1 MKMQDA
7 LKRAGILLLAMVLV
21 MSALPARGEEETGQT
36 AQPSKESGQQQP
48 ADEKEAAKP
57 APPAPAP
64 SSVANIIVPPEST
77 TPPKNLRKVGN
88 HWTPYQPPDPESFP
102 EGAQVHVIVPGDTLW
117 GMAGTHFQNP
127 YLWPQIWNENRYIL
141 DSHWIYPGDPLLLPP
156 RPTVVSEIAP
166 ATGETGEAALP
177 APEDENS
184 QEEAAEEETAP
195 ESPMPEMAGSEEGPG
210 PAADHSDIYCTGE
223 VRRDYKKADL
233 YIANSEEHKVGLTTG
248 DLIYLNGGKD
258 GDKVHPGDSF
268 LVIAKGN
275 EIFHPVTDK
284 WVGTYVRRLGRVKV
298 LAVQDRTSIAEI
310 TESCQDR
317 IEVGFEIEPDH
328 EFVVPAAREVTF
340 NRLDVEPSGKAN
352 GYIIHLQDGLDGAV
366 TGSMVDVDL
375 GKRDGVKPGDVMLI
389 YLNNQAPP
397 ERDVTYDYKWDNRR
411 HKSQALRDEDRH
423 LLFPRKPIGELMVIS
438 ASERTSSAK
447 VTYSIRNVIVGS
459 LVELR

>member
-1 MKMQDA
+1 
-7 LKRAGILLLAMVLV
+7 
-21 MSALPARGEEETGQT
+21 
-36 AQPSKESGQQQP
+36 
-48 ADEKEAAKP
+48 
-57 APPAPAP
+57 
-64 SSVANIIVPPEST
+64 
-77 TPPKNLRKVGN
+77 
-88 HWTPYQPPDPESFP
+88 
-102 EGAQVHVIVPGDTLW
+102 
-117 GMAGTHFQNP
+117 
-127 YLWPQIWNENRYIL
+127 
-141 DSHWIYPGDPLLLPP
+141 
-156 RPTVVSEIAP
+156 
-166 ATGETGEAALP
+166 
-177 APEDENS
+177 
-184 QEEAAEEETAP
+184 
-195 ESPMPEMAGSEEGPG
+195 
-210 PAADHSDIYCTGE
+210 
-223 VRRDYKKADL
+223 
-233 YIANSEEHKVGLTTG
+233 
-248 DLIYLNGGKD
+248 
-258 GDKVHPGDSF
+258 
-268 LVIAKGN
+268 
-275 EIFHPVTDK
+275 
-284 WVGTYVRRLGRVKV
+284 VKV

-328 EFVVPAAREVTF
+328 EFLVPAAREVTF